1 MIYEKEKEEELL
13 KNNIS
18 KAIVSLLEK
27 HEMTQ
32 KDLSVILGVDNSTI
46 GKWIKKK
53 AIPRMGVIQ
62 KMSDYF
68 KVEKTYFLE
77 HEQYLIKKEESPYY
91 LNKETR
97 EIAQEA
103 FENPELRILF
113 DAARDADPEDLK
125 IAIEMIKRMKK
136 KERHED

>member
-1 MIYEKEKEEELL
+1 
-13 KNNIS
+13 
-18 KAIVSLLEK
+18 
-27 HEMTQ
+27 
-32 KDLSVILGVDNSTI
+32 
-46 GKWIKKK
+46 
-53 AIPRMGVIQ
+53 
-62 KMSDYF
+62 MSDYF